1 MFFYSIFVLIVS
13 HMVNSF
19 SFLAMLLKPGCF
31 ALNLLKM
38 FLNHRTSI
46 FFVNNYSKAFRFV
59 YFSVENLNR

>member
-19 SFLAMLLKPGCF
+19 YFLAMLLKPGCF

-38 FLNHRTSI
+38 FLSHRTSI
-46 FFVNNYSKAFRFV
+46 FLLIITVKHSGLYTFLLKT
-59 YFSVENLNR
+59 